1 MSRMRR
7 IALFARPPIPGRT
20 KTRLSPALP
29 SALAAAVS
37 AALVEDSARAVATAR
52 ADERSVWWAEPPGE
66 ASVAGL
72 QAHLQAGHDLGERLT
87 HTFGV
92 LLRSDADRALVVG
105 SDTPALEPAHLDHA
119 FSLLDAHDVVLG
131 PARDGGYWCIGLRK
145 MTLELFRDIPW
156 STSGV
161 LETTLART
169 RTAGL
174 AVAPADTLDDLDTPA
189 DLARVVGELARAR
202 QSIGPALRSAL
213 SRMGLAPVKSASSV
227 PAAPELEAGTPA
239 AR

>member
-1 MSRMRR
+1 MRR
-7 IALFARPPIPGRT
+7 LALFARPPVPGRA

-37 AALVEDSARAVATAR
+37 AALVEDSASAVAAAR
-52 ADERSVWWAEPPGE
+52 AHERSVWWAEPPGE
-66 ASVAGL
+66 VSVAGL
-72 QAHLQAGHDLGERLT
+72 HAHLQVGHDLGERLV

-92 LLRSDADRALVVG
+92 LLRSSADRALVVG
-105 SDTPALEPAHLDHA
+105 SDTPGLEPAHLDHA

-145 MTLELFRDIPW
+145 LSAALFRDIPW

-161 LETTLART
+161 LEATLARA
-169 RTAGL
+169 REAGL

-189 DLARVVGELARAR
+189 DLARVIGELARAR
-202 QSIGPALRSAL
+202 QPIGPALRAAL
-213 SRMGLAPVKSASSV
+213 GRIGLAPA
-227 PAAPELEAGTPA
+227 TPA
-239 AR
+239 ADPALELALETGSPARR

>member
-1 MSRMRR
+1 MRR
-7 IALFARPPIPGRT
+7 IALFARPPVPGRA

-37 AALVEDSARAVATAR
+37 AALVEDSARAVAAAR

-66 ASVAGL
+66 VSVAGL
-72 QAHLQAGHDLGERLT
+72 HAHLQAGHDLGERLT

-92 LLRSDADRALVVG
+92 LLRSSGDRALVVG
-105 SDTPALEPAHLDHA
+105 SDTPALGPAHLDHA

-145 MTLELFRDIPW
+145 MSEALFRDIPW

-161 LETTLART
+161 LETTLARA
-169 RTAGL
+169 RKAGL

-202 QSIGPALRSAL
+202 QAIGPALRDAL
-213 SRMGLAPVKSASSV
+213 RRMGLALAVT
-227 PAAPELEAGTPA
+227 AAPAPAEPELAAGTA
-239 AR
+239 ARR

>member
-1 MSRMRR
+1 MRR

-37 AALVEDSARAVATAR
+37 AALVEDSARAVAAAR

-119 FSLLDAHDVVLG
+119 FSLLDTHTRRAG
-131 PARDGGYWCIGLRK
+131 PHATGL
-145 MTLELFRDIPW
+145 L
-156 STSGV
+156 
-161 LETTLART
+161 
-169 RTAGL
+169 
-174 AVAPADTLDDLDTPA
+174 
-189 DLARVVGELARAR
+189 
-202 QSIGPALRSAL
+202 
-213 SRMGLAPVKSASSV
+213 SASGS
-227 PAAPELEAGTPA
+227 G
-239 AR
+239 R